1 MTHIPAIENLDRVKH
16 QIEHAALAA
25 GREPQSIRLLAVS
38 KTRSAEEVRSLFDA
52 GLDCFG
58 ENRVQELLEKSEE
71 LPAAIEWHLIGHLQK
86 NKVRQA
92 VRAATW
98 IHSVDSVQLLERI
111 SKIAEE
117 ENIRPKILLQINVS
131 GEKSKFGLPP
141 EKATPALKTALE
153 LPNVDVRGLM
163 TMAPFDADDATLHTI
178 FCELRKLRDTLQS
191 RFHTPLP
198 ELSMGMSSDYHIAIT
213 EGATIVRIGT
223 ALFGARQRT

>member
-1 MTHIPAIENLDRVKH
+1 MTHIPAIENLDSVKH

-25 GREPQSIRLLAVS
+25 GREPRSIKLLAVS
-38 KTRSAEEVRSLFDA
+38 KTRSAEEIRSLFDA
-52 GLDCFG
+52 GQNCFG
-58 ENRVQELLEKSEE
+58 ENRVQELLEKSEK
-71 LPAAIEWHLIGHLQK
+71 LPPVIEWHLIGHLQK

-92 VRAATW
+92 VRAADW
-98 IHSVDSVQLLERI
+98 IHSVDSLQLLERI

-141 EKATPALKTALE
+141 EKAIPALKTALE
-153 LPNVDVRGLM
+153 LPNIDVRGLM
-163 TMAPFDADDATLHTI
+163 TMAPFDADDTALHSI
-178 FCELRKLRDTLQS
+178 FCELRKLRDNLQT
-191 RFHTPLP
+191 RFNTPLP
-198 ELSMGMSSDYHIAIT
+198 ELSMGMSSDFQTAIA